1 MLGAEQ
7 LALLRVLVRHDVEFI
22 VIGGVAAQVR
32 GWSAATRDL
41 DIAVSVSDENRARL
55 DLALREIVVGEP
67 LPGPIG
73 TTFRTRHCRLE
84 IISRADGIGTYEQ
97 WREGAER
104 VEVAHGLEVDLAA
117 PLDILRSKAASGRQ
131 KDFDALPQ
139 MRRDFIASGAVD
151 PGDISGEIADEV
163 APPTVPAYITDLLG
177 SRPTTDPGRWELVAE
192 EIHRFRS
199 RWSISG
205 GGLGPEGGTAEQ
217 RAQRRGLA
225 VLIERFREKRDD

>member
-1 MLGAEQ
+1 VLGAEQ

-41 DIAVSVSDENRARL
+41 DIAVSMTEANRARL

-67 LPGPIG
+67 FPGPIG

-84 IISRADGIGTYEQ
+84 IIGRADGIGTYEQ

-104 VEVAHGLEVDLAA
+104 MEVARGLKVDVAA
-117 PLDILRSKAASGRQ
+117 PLDVLRSKAASGRQ

-139 MRRDFIASGAVD
+139 MRRDFIESGAVD
-151 PGDISGEIADEV
+151 PVDITGEIADPSTPSP
-163 APPTVPAYITDLLG
+163 APAYITDLLG

-192 EIHRFRS
+192 EIRQFRS
-199 RWSISG
+199 RWSIGG

-217 RAQRRGLA
+217 RAQRRRLA